1 MSFFYYYLVSGWIL
15 AIIQPDTGYGKN
27 GRIVT
32 GYPFTRSSLGT
43 HQNTWCCH
51 RLGLRRGLRQSHRL
65 ESHWVAIAPSRSA
78 PLAPPPSCI
87 RSTTFSLSTGLGA
100 HNDETVSETSHI

>member
-1 MSFFYYYLVSGWIL
+1 MIFFFYYLVSGWIL
-15 AIIQPDTGYGKN
+15 AIIRPDTGYGKN

-51 RLGLRRGLRQSHRL
+51 HLGLRRGLRQSHRL
-65 ESHWVAIAPSRSA
+65 ESHLVAIAPSRSA

-87 RSTTFSLSTGLGA
+87 RSTTFSSSTGLGA